1 MKGFFFTLKFKV
13 MSDLTISIEG
23 TAETAARF
31 SANARQFNVVID
43 EPPHLGGEDLAAN
56 PVEYLLAS
64 YAGCINVVAHLTA
77 RELGI
82 NVEKLKIAVGGN
94 INPARLFG
102 ESEEERAGFKQ
113 INVQFSPVTD
123 ASPELIAKY
132 IKIIQNRCPVND
144 NLALP
149 TPLTFNYIPKEVPV
163 TN

>member
-1 MKGFFFTLKFKV
+1 

-23 TAETAARF
+23 TAQNAARF

-43 EPPHLGGEDLAAN
+43 EPPQLGGEDLAAN

-64 YAGCINVVAHLTA
+64 YAGCINVVAHITA

-82 NVEKLKIAVGGN
+82 NIEKLEIAIQGD

-113 INVQFSPVTD
+113 IDVQFSPVTD
-123 ASPELIAKY
+123 ASPELVKLWIES
-132 IKIIQNRCPVND
+132 IKNRCPIND
-144 NLALP
+144 NLSAP
-149 TPLTFNYIPKEVPV
+149 TPLTFNYIQKEVV
-163 TN
+163 VN